1 MIHKLVSGAIKLPH
15 LCCLTISL
23 IYGVAFLLE
32 RSGLQR
38 PLRLADSRAV
48 RLFRE
53 HFDRHVLVVAANDR
67 VRKQLLE
74 FLWGFGLVA
83 CRQHSCGRQV
93 LGSHDSESL
102 KERADHGNALQDTEG
117 PRRRG
122 ESTGTP
128 AHAAARGRRGRKNT
142 TRDVEPK
149 WLTFQECQRCMRM
162 SVRVSGVQG
171 STPAGPRT
179 Q

>member
-1 MIHKLVSGAIKLPH
+1 M
-15 LCCLTISL
+15 
-23 IYGVAFLLE
+23 
-32 RSGLQR
+32 
-38 PLRLADSRAV
+38 RLADSRAV

-53 HFDRHVLVVAANDR
+53 HFDRHVLVVASNDR

-122 ESTGTP
+122 ESTVAP
-128 AHAAARGRRGRKNT
+128 AYIR
-142 TRDVEPK
+142 
-149 WLTFQECQRCMRM
+149 
-162 SVRVSGVQG
+162 SG
-171 STPAGPRT
+171 SER
-179 Q
+179 